1 VYNFHSQLIILHRAA
16 MLSGVLATAILYVL
30 SVRPSVTRRYC
41 VETKERKMI
50 PSKQLG
56 SLLTLGL
63 AT

>member
-1 VYNFHSQLIILHRAA
+1 